1 MFLVTP
7 ASVVAS
13 VSSLQP
19 GEWVVQ
25 PEVSVESQQPR
36 PFWVRETAV
45 KTRGKPCGA
54 TTYGHR
60 RCLMRG
66 SETRSKP
73 TPPSFDGQIA
83 V

>member
-25 PEVSVESQQPR
+25 PEVFVKSEQPR
-36 PFWVRETAV
+36 PFWVQTAW
-45 KTRGKPCGA
+45 
-54 TTYGHR
+54 GHH
-60 RCLMRG
+60 LWAQEVPG
-66 SETRSKP
+66 E
-73 TPPSFDGQIA
+73 GI
-83 V
+83 